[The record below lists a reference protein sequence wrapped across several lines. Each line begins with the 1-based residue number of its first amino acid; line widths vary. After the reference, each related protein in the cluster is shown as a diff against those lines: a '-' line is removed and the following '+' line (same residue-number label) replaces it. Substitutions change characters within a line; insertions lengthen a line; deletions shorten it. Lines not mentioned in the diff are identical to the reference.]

1 MSKPI
6 GSAKTGGRT
15 KGTQNKKT
23 QHLFEVLDTLKFDA
37 PERLVELLPK
47 LSLEK
52 QADILLNLMSYLY
65 PKRKAFEL
73 TNLQSIN
80 MPQVILTM
88 PDNGR
93 SEKLDK
99 E

>member
-1 MSKPI
+1 MPKPI
-6 GSAKTGGRT
+6 GSTKSGGRI
-15 KGTQNKKT
+15 KGTLNKKT
-23 QHLFEVLDTLKFDA
+23 QHLTDA
-37 PERLVELLPK
+37 LEELNFSVIERLVELMPK